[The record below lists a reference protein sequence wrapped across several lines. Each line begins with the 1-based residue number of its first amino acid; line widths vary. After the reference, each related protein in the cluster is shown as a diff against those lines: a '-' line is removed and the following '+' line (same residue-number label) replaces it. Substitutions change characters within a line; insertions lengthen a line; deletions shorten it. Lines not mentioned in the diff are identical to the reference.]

1 MRKQKR
7 VKTIIETPHTL
18 LPNQFKS
25 LHKCGG
31 QLRKDNLQFFGK
43 MYIYWYHRR
52 EILLVFSAV
61 VFTGMVGGY
70 YYWYGRR

>member
-31 QLRKDNLQFFGK
+31 QLRKDNYHFRRAILAPKIDQQIMFFQS
-43 MYIYWYHRR
+43 RFLD
-52 EILLVFSAV
+52 LLFLI
-61 VFTGMVGGY
+61 FLDLFH
-70 YYWYGRR
+70 